1 MWGGGSAS
9 PGSWTQE
16 LSVPSSSAVRTTA
29 LPPLPISRTSE
40 VRSLR
45 SVRRV
50 RGHPRP
56 VQVVQVSA
64 TSLSA
69 GVLRAPPGV
78 GGSRTQGPGESPQR
92 EGREPGRSRGGL
104 WLFVAEPGRPPEA
117 FPTFQKFLGTGGRRG
132 TPYIDLESRERRRV
146 ESVRGSSGSL
156 VRRQPARPR

>member
-16 LSVPSSSAVRTTA
+16 LSVPSSSAIRTTA
-29 LPPLPISRTSE
+29 LPPLPISRTSK

-45 SVRRV
+45 RT
-50 RGHPRP
+50 RGHPHP

-64 TSLSA
+64 PSLSA
-69 GVLRAPPGV
+69 GVPRAPPGV

-92 EGREPGRSRGGL
+92 EGREPGRSGGGL

-132 TPYIDLESRERRRV
+132 TPYIDLGSRERRRV